1 MLAYPLHNKYWI
13 MDRSKKILIF
23 LFLSLLISFIE
34 HSSKA
39 TTEPTLRQLEMAALK
54 YASLDPQEI
63 IRWKSKAKWAKALPQ
78 LMVGYQQRIVNQINN
93 TIQDSISVTGSNVT
107 IGPPQS
113 QSDQNDNFNQG
124 FEIRAT
130 WALDEVVF
138 NKDSLSISS
147 EARYRTLMR
156 SQVLDELHQTYF
168 ERKKILLREEGK
180 KREEL
185 TPILQLQLEAL
196 EAKLDS
202 LTGGYF
208 SQTAQLKEIKNE
220 NE

>member
-1 MLAYPLHNKYWI
+1 MGSTKHI
-13 MDRSKKILIF
+13 FVF
-23 LFLSLLISFIE
+23 LFLISSFLILEFRAS
-34 HSSKA
+34 A
-39 TTEPTLRQLEMAALK
+39 AEPTLRQLESAALK
-54 YASLDPQEI
+54 YSSLDPQEVG
-63 IRWKSKAKWAKALPQ
+63 RWKSKAKWAKALPQ

-107 IGPPQS
+107 VGPPES

-138 NKDSLSISS
+138 NKDTLSISS
-147 EARYRTLMR
+147 EARYRNLMR

-180 KREEL
+180 ERKEFSPMIQLRLEEL
-185 TPILQLQLEAL
+185 EAR
-196 EAKLDS
+196 LDS

-208 SQTAQLKEIKNE
+208 SKINEGEE
-220 NE
+220 NEKR

>member
-1 MLAYPLHNKYWI
+1 MYS
-13 MDRSKKILIF
+13 SKKIFIY
-23 LFLSLLISFIE
+23 LFLLSSFLNFGF
-34 HSSKA
+34 SASA
-39 TTEPTLRQLEMAALK
+39 SEPTLRHLELAALK
-54 YASLDPQEI
+54 YSSLDPQEVG
-63 IRWKSKAKWAKALPQ
+63 RWKSKAKWAKALPQ

-107 IGPPQS
+107 VGPPES

-138 NKDSLSISS
+138 NKDTLSISS
-147 EARYRTLMR
+147 EARYRNLMR

-180 KREEL
+180 ERKEFSPMIQLRLEEL
-185 TPILQLQLEAL
+185 EAR
-196 EAKLDS
+196 LDS

-208 SQTAQLKEIKNE
+208 SKINEGEE
-220 NE
+220 NEKR